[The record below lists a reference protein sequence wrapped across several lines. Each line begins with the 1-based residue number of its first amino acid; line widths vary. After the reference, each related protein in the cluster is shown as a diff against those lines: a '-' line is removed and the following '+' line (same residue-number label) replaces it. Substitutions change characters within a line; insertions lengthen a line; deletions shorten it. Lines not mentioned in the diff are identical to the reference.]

1 MANKMKKVSI
11 SQMDKIVKGLGNTE
25 ATFEWNG
32 IEVVVKTLLS
42 FQEMME
48 FAGRVKASCF
58 VDGEYLPEVRD
69 FAIRGCIV
77 DMYSNIRLPDN
88 LEHKYEIL
96 YRTDICQEIVK
107 YINSEQ
113 YEQLLV
119 AIDDKINVEADSN
132 INDLRKN
139 VEEMAVELNRLMT
152 SANALFDGID
162 QDDIKTVFNAIK
174 TNGAIDEEKFA
185 RAYFEAAQE
194 QRDRERQEVESVTHG
209 ELVVKD

>member
-1 MANKMKKVSI
+1 MANKIKKVSI
-11 SQMDKIVKGLGNTE
+11 SQMDKIVKELGNTE
-25 ATFEWNG
+25 ASFEWNG

-69 FAIRGCIV
+69 FAIRDCIV

-88 LEHKYEIL
+88 IEHKYEIL

-107 YINSEQ
+107 YINTDQ

-119 AIDDKINVEADSN
+119 AIDDKVTAASESNTEGLRLRIEEIAHELDNMVTEAG
-132 INDLRKN
+132 
-139 VEEMAVELNRLMT
+139 
-152 SANALFDGID
+152 ALFDGID
-162 QDDIKTVFNAIK
+162 KSDIETIFEAVKSSGK
-174 TNGAIDEEKFA
+174 IDEEKIA
-185 RAYFEAAQE
+185 RAYMDAANERREA
-194 QRDRERQEVESVTHG
+194 ESVNQG
-209 ELVVKD
+209 EPVVKD

>member
-48 FAGRVKASCF
+48 FAGRVKANCF

-69 FAIRGCIV
+69 FAIRDCIV

-88 LEHKYEIL
+88 IEHKYEIL

-107 YINSEQ
+107 YVNSDQ

-119 AIDDKINVEADSN
+119 AIDDKITAASESNTEGLRLRIEEIAHELDNMVTEAG
-132 INDLRKN
+132 
-139 VEEMAVELNRLMT
+139 
-152 SANALFDGID
+152 ALFDGID
-162 QDDIKTVFNAIK
+162 KSDIETIFEAVKSSGK
-174 TNGAIDEEKFA
+174 IDEEKIA
-185 RAYFEAAQE
+185 RAYMDAAKE
-194 QRDRERQEVESVTHG
+194 QRDAESVSRG
-209 ELVVKD
+209 EPVVKD